1 MYKKSLLLT
10 LSALFMLSACS
21 KPAEQETVSP
31 RFNHVM
37 LYVSDLEASIDFYTK
52 AFDLKV
58 TNRLDSLRI
67 TQPDGSQIAADVNMA
82 FLKFPG
88 QDFVYEFSE
97 RANYPDSALVGDH
110 FQHLGVD
117 VLDIESAFQRALDAG
132 GKLMAPVR
140 TVEGKGVAAKNAFF
154 RGPDGEVVE
163 LMEMISGAF

>member
-1 MYKKSLLLT
+1 MHQRIIQLSFSILLILGSCT
-10 LSALFMLSACS
+10 Q
-21 KPAEQETVSP
+21 PVEQETLSP

-37 LYVSDLEASIDFYTK
+37 LYVSDLEASVDFYTK
-52 AFDLKV
+52 AFDLEV

-67 TQPDGSQIAADVNMA
+67 TLPDSTQVEAKVNMA

-97 RANYPDSALVGDH
+97 RANYPDSALVGDY

-117 VLDIESAFQRALDAG
+117 VLDIETAFQRALDAG
-132 GKLMAPVR
+132 GVLMAPIR

-163 LMEMISGAF
+163 LMQMLSGEF

>member
-1 MYKKSLLLT
+1 MNKNLT
-10 LSALFMLSACS
+10 LFLFVVSVILTTCNR
-21 KPAEQETVSP
+21 PGTPEIISP

-52 AFDLKV
+52 AFDLEV
-58 TNRLDSLRI
+58 TNRLDSLQI
-67 TQPDGSQIAADVNMA
+67 TMPDGSQIAVDVNMA

-97 RANYPDSALVGDH
+97 RANWPDSALVGDY

-117 VLDIESAFQRALDAG
+117 VLDIEPAFQRALDAG
-132 GKLMAPVR
+132 GVLMAPIR

-163 LMEMISGAF
+163 LMQMLSGEF